1 MAECKWGYPCRG
13 LRMGIARGPV
23 DPHDFRSFTMTR
35 RSGVRAQPDVV
46 FQKLGDEAV
55 LLNLRTGVYWS
66 LNHTGARIWDEIT
79 HTRKV
84 TEIVA
89 ALQREFDGSS
99 AEISATVH
107 GLIQELNQQGLVVV
121 DEEQ

>member
-1 MAECKWGYPCRG
+1 
-13 LRMGIARGPV
+13 
-23 DPHDFRSFTMTR
+23 MTR
-35 RSGVRAQPDVV
+35 RTAVRAHPDVV

-66 LNHTGARIWDEIT
+66 LNHTGARIWDEII
-79 HTRKV
+79 HSGKL

-89 ALQREFDGSS
+89 ALQREFAGSS
-99 AEISATVH
+99 AEINATVRD
-107 GLIQELNQQGLVVV
+107 LVRELNQQGLVVV